1 MRVALV
7 AGSDAGHALPV
18 LALAELLRDRGSD
31 PVVYTGAGWIETAA
45 VRGLQVRELPGLVA
59 DRDDD
64 DSDAGAKLGVRAA
77 RMCELLVPL
86 LRREPPDLVVCDVI
100 TVCGGWAAEALRIPW
115 VELSPHPLYSPSRA
129 LPPIGSG
136 LAPGAG
142 VGGRLRDAL
151 MRAATDRS
159 IATGRRQRQ
168 SARRQIG
175 LPPGEQVPAAR
186 LIATLPAL
194 EVPRPDWP
202 DEAEIVGPLLWEPT
216 DVVFTPPSGDAP
228 LVVIAPSTATT
239 GTAGLAET
247 ALQALAPDLLGR
259 PVRAVVSGLAPAVSD
274 LPSWAIA
281 GHGRQDLL
289 LAEAALVIC
298 GGGHG
303 MLAKS
308 LLAGVPQVLVPGGGD
323 QWELAQRARRWG
335 CAEVVRPATVQ
346 GLSASCRK
354 VLDSTSFAES
364 AQRAGSSAADTV
376 DPVAVCARAAGGPG
390 ASLLSVACD

>member
-18 LALAELLRDRGSD
+18 LALAELLQGNGFD
-31 PVVYTGAGWIETAA
+31 PVVYTGSGWIEIAGA
-45 VRGLQVRELPGLVA
+45 RGLQVRELPGLVA
-59 DRDDD
+59 DFGDD

-77 RMCELLVPL
+77 RMCQLLVPL
-86 LRREPPDLVVCDVI
+86 FRNDPPDLVVCDVI
-100 TVCGGWAAEALRIPW
+100 TVCGGWAAETLDIPW
-115 VELSPHPLYSPSRA
+115 VELSPHPLYIPSRA

-136 LAPGAG
+136 LAPGTG
-142 VGGRLRDAL
+142 VGGRLRDTL

-159 IATGRRQRQ
+159 IKVGRRQRQ
-168 SARRQIG
+168 TARRQIG
-175 LPPGEQVPAAR
+175 LPAREQSPRAR

-202 DEAEIVGPLLWEPT
+202 HEAEIVGPLLWEPT
-216 DVVFTPPSGDAP
+216 GVEFTPPPGDAP

-239 GTAGLAET
+239 GAVGLAET

-259 PVRAVVSGLAPAVSD
+259 QVRAVVSGLAPAVTD

-289 LAEAALVIC
+289 LAEADLVIC

-308 LLAGVPQVLVPGGGD
+308 LIAGVPQVLVPGGGD

-335 CAEVVRPATVQ
+335 SAEVVRPAGAQ
-346 GLSASCRK
+346 ALSAACRK
-354 VLDSTSFAES
+354 VLDSKSFAES
-364 AQRAGSSAADTV
+364 ARRAGATAADTV
-376 DPVAVCARAAGGPG
+376 DAVAVCARAAGRG
-390 ASLLSVACD
+390 AFR

>member
-1 MRVALV
+1 M
-7 AGSDAGHALPV
+7 
-18 LALAELLRDRGSD
+18 LALAELLQDRGFD
-31 PVVYTGAGWIETAA
+31 PVVYTGSGWIETAA
-45 VRGLQVRELPGLVA
+45 ARGLQVRELPGLGA

-86 LRREPPDLVVCDVI
+86 LRRDPPDLVVCDVI
-100 TVCGGWAAEALRIPW
+100 TVCGGWAAETLRIPW

-136 LAPGAG
+136 LAPGTG
-142 VGGRLRDAL
+142 VRGRLRDTL

-159 IATGRRQRQ
+159 IAVGRRQRE
-168 SARRQIG
+168 SARRGIG
-175 LPPGEQVPAAR
+175 LPTHEQVPAAR

-194 EVPRPDWP
+194 EVPRSDWP
-202 DEAEIVGPLLWEPT
+202 AEAEIVGPLLWEPT
-216 DVVFTPPSGDAP
+216 GVVFTPPPGDAP
-228 LVVIAPSTATT
+228 VVVIAPSTATT
-239 GTAGLAET
+239 GAAGLAET
-247 ALQALAPDLLGR
+247 ALEALAPDLLGR
-259 PVRAVVSGLAPAVSD
+259 PVRAVVSGLAPEVSD

-289 LAEAALVIC
+289 LAGAALVIC

-308 LLAGVPQVLVPGGGD
+308 LIAGVPQVLVPGGGD

-335 CAEVVRPATVQ
+335 CAEVVRPVTVQ

-364 AQRAGSSAADTV
+364 ARRAGSSAADTV
-376 DPVAVCARAAGGPG
+376 DPVAVCARAAGGPS

>member
-18 LALAELLRDRGSD
+18 LALAELLQDKGFD
-31 PVVYTGAGWIETAA
+31 PVVYTGSGWIETAA
-45 VRGLQVRELPGLVA
+45 ARGLQVRELPGLGA

-86 LRREPPDLVVCDVI
+86 LRRDPPDLVVCDVI
-100 TVCGGWAAEALRIPW
+100 TVCGGWAAETLRIPW

-136 LAPGAG
+136 LAAG
-142 VGGRLRDAL
+142 TGVRGRLRDTL
-151 MRAATDRS
+151 LRAATDRS
-159 IATGRRQRQ
+159 IAVGRRQRQ
-168 SARRQIG
+168 SARREIG
-175 LPPGEQVPAAR
+175 LPAREQVPAAR

-202 DEAEIVGPLLWEPT
+202 GEAEIVGPLLWEPT
-216 DVVFTPPSGDAP
+216 DVVFTPPPGDAP

-239 GTAGLAET
+239 GAAGLAET
-247 ALQALAPDLLGR
+247 ALEALAPDLLGR
-259 PVRAVVSGLAPAVSD
+259 PVRAVVSGLAPTVSD

-289 LAEAALVIC
+289 LAQAALVIC

-308 LLAGVPQVLVPGGGD
+308 LIAGVPQVLVPGGGD

-335 CAEVVRPATVQ
+335 CAEVVRPVTARE
-346 GLSASCRK
+346 LSASCRK

-364 AQRAGSSAADTV
+364 ARSAGSSAADTV